1 MTNLEDNETLDV
13 CNKLRLNVLNIEVHT
28 EDFKLEEVG
37 QSPVTPTL
45 VDGYLLNKQMDELL
59 DQITSDPSYTPY
71 INDNDGVFIK
81 HLAAYVKSHEDMRS
95 FDCLMDLME
104 NKLEISNRV
113 SDARGIA
120 LDILSLTHTESN
132 DIHAVI
138 DAQEAVNRIAKSRED
153 YDRINNSGL
162 PYLKKR
168 VMLEILSHTMA
179 GTDSFVFCMGS
190 REIMDWLIE
199 LGYTVT
205 YNHDDL
211 MIKI

>member
-1 MTNLEDNETLDV
+1 MTNLEDNETLDA
-13 CNKLRLNVLNIEVHT
+13 CNKRRLNVLNIEVHT

>member
-13 CNKLRLNVLNIEVHT
+13 CNKRRLNVLNIEVHT